1 MYYLK
6 WRLLFFRPLLPQQN
20 LASSPDFSHGAL
32 RRMRMSEE
40 TEDVQFLD
48 LEPCFTDSSSV
59 PQQDGVDMEPEEC
72 DDEGTSN
79 SNGRSR

>member
-1 MYYLK
+1 
-6 WRLLFFRPLLPQQN
+6 
-20 LASSPDFSHGAL
+20 
-32 RRMRMSEE
+32 MSEE